1 VWPTLSVRAAR
12 VLSAEGL
19 PAEAVRPLPRA
30 RALTVLS
37 VRTAAMLSGLV
48 VLFSSAQVPLLLSV
62 PVRPVCSRADSAAA
76 LWALMLRCAHSA
88 SSSRHD
94 GSM

>member
-12 VLSAEGL
+12 VLSAEVL

-62 PVRPVCSRADSAAA
+62 RPVCSRADSAAA
-76 LWALMLRCAHSA
+76 LWALALRCAHSA